1 MERDIRGT
9 TTTALSSVVTDY
21 SVDYKS
27 TDGVSSTGETYYDNP
42 NFTQWYG
49 YYSLIPEFKTPINT
63 LATWIIGQG
72 YTCDQRTKILLENIS
87 GAGEDSFNQILWSAI
102 VGKKVNGDWYAEI
115 ITHNGSSIRN
125 GGLIV
130 NLKPLDPSSMRT
142 VFNEKGII
150 IRYEQ
155 RSKTPNG
162 EPKKYKPEEIF
173 HIMNNR
179 TFDNTHGT
187 SEGECIQWDLDTLYE
202 ILTDKRRSLHR
213 STIRVMEVDEDD
225 PTKLANLKRDFATA
239 IAQGE
244 VLLVPKGTGAITDFT
259 SPNSEHLVF
268 AQYIESKLYQNMGIP
283 KTILGGTADAT
294 EASSKV
300 GMLVFDPIFIR
311 EITELEIAVKKQLGL
326 EITINKQ
333 PSLMDNAQSDQ
344 SKNTGQTG
352 FQPNDATAGSG
363 K

>member
-1 MERDIRGT
+1 MDRDIRGT

-27 TDGVSSTGETYYDNP
+27 TDGVSTSGETYYDNP
-42 NFTQWYG
+42 NFTQWNG
-49 YYSLIPEFKTPINT
+49 YYSTIPEFKKPIDC

-72 YTCDQRTKILLENIS
+72 YTVQNSRDKVILEHIK
-87 GAGEDSFNQILWSAI
+87 GAGEDTFNSILWSAI
-102 VGKKVNGDWYAEI
+102 VGKKVNGDFYAEI
-115 ITHNGSSIRN
+115 VRTPDGI
-125 GGLIV
+125 LQ

-142 VFNEKGII
+142 VFNTNGVI

-162 EPKKYKPEEIF
+162 EPKKYTPDKIF
-173 HIMNNR
+173 HIMNDR
-179 TFDNTHGT
+179 VFDNTHGQ
-187 SEGECIQWDLDTLYE
+187 SVGESVQWVLDAMYE
-202 ILTDKRRSLHR
+202 ALTDNRRTEHR

-225 PTKLANLKRDFATA
+225 PTRLAALKRDYATA
-239 IAQGE
+239 IATGE
-244 VLLVPKGTGAITDFT
+244 VLLVPKGTGAISDFT
-259 SPNSEHLVF
+259 TSNGDKLAWLSYLEN
-268 AQYIESKLYQNMGIP
+268 KLYQNLAIP
-283 KTILGGTADAT
+283 KTILGGTAEAT

-300 GMLVFDPIFIR
+300 AMLVFDPIFIR
-311 EITELEIAVKKQLGL
+311 EITELELDIENQLGIK
-326 EITINKQ
+326 ITINKQ
-333 PSLMDNAQSDQ
+333 PSLMDNAQTDQ